1 MSVAVLCGA
10 IATCG
15 TSLTSAQ
22 VPASAPLPGQTE
34 VLPLMIVELTVLSG
48 GKCTVDSHTLNC
60 SDLSGYFRTINAQH
74 RCRLRVHVDSSVPY
88 ADLAAALKAMS
99 DGGGCRIGYTNVRE
113 LP

>member
-15 TSLTSAQ
+15 TSLAAAQ
-22 VPASAPLPGQTE
+22 VPASAPLPGQNE

-48 GKCTVDSHTLNC
+48 GKCRVDSHTLNC
-60 SDLSGYFRTINAQH
+60 SELSGYFRTINAQH
-74 RCRLRVHVDSSVPY
+74 RCRLRVHVDSSVTD

-99 DGGGCRIGYTNVRE
+99 GGGGCRIGYTNVRE
-113 LP
+113 FP